1 MKSLMLA
8 LGLTVIAADA
18 HAISR
23 YNSESMSCAK
33 VQATL
38 RNEGAA
44 ILRYR
49 SARSG
54 APLYGRYVS
63 TASQCESGQHM
74 ERRYIPTADN
84 PRCPVRECEH
94 NDYTVR

>member
-1 MKSLMLA
+1 MKTLMLA
-8 LGLTVIAADA
+8 LALTLVAAEA
-18 HAISR
+18 QAISR
-23 YNSESMSCAK
+23 YNSQSMTCGE
-33 VQATL
+33 VQSVL

-44 ILRYR
+44 IMRYR

-63 TASQCESGQHM
+63 TASQCDSGQHM
-74 ERRYIPTADN
+74 EWRSIPTSDN
-84 PRCPVRECEH
+84 PRCQVRECEH